1 MLDELL
7 ELILEDAREHMGKT
21 IRHLNTEL
29 GTIRA
34 GRATPAMLFNI
45 RVSYYGSA
53 TPLNQLATVSAPQPD
68 LLVIAPWDT
77 GSLKSIEQAIVKSN
91 LGFNPSN
98 DGTLIRVPVPQL
110 TEERRRDLAKSA
122 RKLGEAARVSL
133 RSIRRNAKVDIKSTQ
148 EEEHLSEDMR
158 YQAEDELQ
166 KITNQFVRD
175 VDQILATKEKDIME
189 V

>member
-7 ELILEDAREHMGKT
+7 ELILEDARERMGKT
-21 IRHLNTEL
+21 IRHLTAEL

-34 GRATPAMLFNI
+34 GRATPAMLLGV
-45 RVSYYGSA
+45 RVSYYGRS
-53 TPLNQLATVSAPQPD
+53 TPLNQLASVNAPQPD
-68 LLVIAPWDT
+68 LLVVAPWDT
-77 GSLKSIEQAIVKSN
+77 SSLRAIEQAIIKNN

-98 DGTLIRVPVPQL
+98 DGSLIRIPVPPL
-110 TEERRRDLAKSA
+110 TEERRKDLAKSA

-133 RSIRRNAKVDIKSTQ
+133 RAIRRNTKDDIKSAR
-148 EEEHLSEDMR
+148 EEEQLSEDMC

-166 KITNQFVRD
+166 TITNTFVRE
-175 VDQILATKEKDIME
+175 VDRILTRKEKDIME